1 MNQFDVYKLS
11 YGDVAVIIQNDMFME
26 FRTRVVVPLI
36 PRSRGKLGT
45 SLNPVLRYG
54 RRDWVLATQ
63 LMSVVS
69 VTAIKERL
77 GSLANEDY
85 AIKRAVDQLF
95 QGV

>member
-1 MNQFDVYKLS
+1 MNQFDVYKLNH
-11 YGDVAVIIQNDMFME
+11 GDVAVILQHDMFME

-45 SLNPVLRYG
+45 SLNPILRNA

-69 VTAIKERL
+69 GTAISERL
-77 GSLANEDY
+77 GSLANKDC
-85 AIKRAVDQLF
+85 AIERAVDQFFL
-95 QGV
+95 GV